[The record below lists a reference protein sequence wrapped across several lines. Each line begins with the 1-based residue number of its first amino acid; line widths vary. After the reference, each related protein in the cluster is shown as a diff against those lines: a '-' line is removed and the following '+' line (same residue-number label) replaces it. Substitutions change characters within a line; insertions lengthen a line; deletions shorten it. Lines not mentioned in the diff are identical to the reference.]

1 MLQIDVRGE
10 RWGVEL
16 DSIKKPTFE
25 GGFFVR
31 RLKRLLLGGKQIVFS
46 NNLTC

>member
-1 MLQIDVRGE
+1 MLPIDVRDE
-10 RWGVEL
+10 KWSVEL
-16 DSIKKPTFE
+16 ETIKKPTFE